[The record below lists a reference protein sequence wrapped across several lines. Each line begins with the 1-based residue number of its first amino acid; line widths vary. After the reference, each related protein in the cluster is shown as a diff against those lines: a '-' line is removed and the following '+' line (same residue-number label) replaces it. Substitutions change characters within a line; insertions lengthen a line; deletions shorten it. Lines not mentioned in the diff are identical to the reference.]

1 MASLEDQI
9 LEYAG
14 IAERVCAILEQT
26 RESICSCNIVDVPE
40 WFTVCEWHKGITND
54 SGHAEQ
60 LARMIC
66 RIGTEIDA
74 LRDKNEAL
82 RQLIADAAPLAWAV
96 RLDLEADAK
105 AWEKRAAVLLQPNKS
120 ISCRS

>member
-1 MASLEDQI
+1 MSELKYDDLVQDLANALAREQGLLAELRHANDT
-9 LEYAG
+9 
-14 IAERVCAILEQT
+14 IARLTAILEQT

-60 LARMIC
+60 LARMIN
-66 RIGTEIDA
+66 RIGVEIDD

-82 RQLIADAAPLAWAV
+82 RHTIADLTDKIA
-96 RLDLEADAK
+96 RHEI
-105 AWEKRAAVLLQPNKS
+105 EQP
-120 ISCRS
+120 